1 MTIEITYCKKYS
13 TNDYKKDVESVQ
25 VKPKGTRFEP
35 TVKKA
40 EVYNQ
45 DTKNNLF
52 ISQVT
57 KIEPCGYRNTVCL
70 SHIGKGIPRPVIK
83 VKETTPLKRSVWD
96 DIYCLDNTDLFTDE
110 ENLNEL

>member
-1 MTIEITYCKKYS
+1 MIEVTYCYKYS
-13 TNDYKKDVESVQ
+13 TGSYTKDVESVQ
-25 VKPKGTRFEP
+25 VKPKRTGFKA

-40 EVYNQ
+40 EIYNK
-45 DTKNNLF
+45 DIVNDLF

-70 SHIGKGIPRPVIK
+70 SHIGKGIPIPVIIFN
-83 VKETTPLKRSVWD
+83 ESQPLYTNVWD
-96 DIYCLDNTDLFTDE
+96 DIYCLDNNDLFEDE

>member
-1 MTIEITYCKKYS
+1 MIEVTYCYKYS
-13 TNDYKKDVESVQ
+13 TGSYTKDVESVQ
-25 VKPKGTRFEP
+25 VKPKGTRFKP

-40 EVYNQ
+40 EIYNR
-45 DTKNNLF
+45 DIDNDMF

-70 SHIGKGIPRPVIK
+70 SHIGKGIPRPVIT
-83 VKETTPLKRSVWD
+83 VKETQPLYRNVWD
-96 DIYCLDNTDLFTDE
+96 DIYCLDNDDLFEDE